1 MDRETGMFI
10 RKEYSII
17 ALAEAMKRGSDQ
29 RKARFL
35 MQSERNDVAQKN

>member
-1 MDRETGMFI
+1 MDWQVSMFV
-10 RKEYSII
+10 RKEYSLV

>member
-1 MDRETGMFI
+1 MFV
-10 RKEYSII
+10 RKEYSLV